1 MDLLTLYG
9 AGYPPVSSSSTPL
22 SSGRVLKDGQ
32 DGAGGDFLD
41 NFTLNDIV

>member
-22 SSGRVLKDGQ
+22 ASGTVHKHRQ

-41 NFTLNDIV
+41 NFTLDDIV